1 MTAAMTPGL
10 FITFEGVE
18 GSGKTTQIHR
28 LGAWLAEQGRQVVD
42 SRDPGGTD
50 IGLQIRRILLD
61 PANTAMCDRAELM
74 LYAADRA
81 QHVAQ
86 KLRPAVEAGK
96 VVLCDRY
103 VHSTVAYQGYGRGL
117 PFKDIHWLN
126 SYATGG
132 LWPDLVILLD
142 LDPTVGL
149 QRAKAVG
156 DPDRLESETVQ
167 FHERVR
173 QGFLELAQMET
184 ERFVIVDAAQSADAV
199 AGIIQ
204 EQVAKRCGIVPTSH

>member
-1 MTAAMTPGL
+1 MTAATQPGL

-18 GSGKTTQIHR
+18 GSGKTTQIRR
-28 LGAWLAEQGRQVVD
+28 LRSWLESKGRDVID
-42 SRDPGGTD
+42 SRDPGGTA
-50 IGLQIRRILLD
+50 IGVQIRQILLD
-61 PANTAMCDRAELM
+61 PANTAMSDRAELM

-81 QHVAQ
+81 QHVAE
-86 KLRPAVEAGK
+86 KLKPAVDAGR

-117 PFKDIHWLN
+117 PFKDIHTLN
-126 SYATGG
+126 GLASQG

-142 LDPTVGL
+142 LDPATGL

-156 DPDRLESETVQ
+156 SPDRLEREALA

-184 ERFVIVDAAQSADAV
+184 ERFVIVDAAQAADV
-199 AGIIQ
+199 VETVIR

>member
-1 MTAAMTPGL
+1 MTPAPKPGL

-18 GSGKTTQIHR
+18 GSGKTTQIQK
-28 LGAWLAEQGRQVVD
+28 LSAWLAAEGREVID
-42 SRDPGGTD
+42 SRDPGGTA
-50 IGLQIRRILLD
+50 IGNQIRQILLD
-61 PANTAMCDRAELM
+61 PANTAMSARTELL

-81 QHVAQ
+81 QHVAE
-86 KLRPAVEAGK
+86 KLKPAVEAGK

-126 SYATGG
+126 GYASQG

-142 LDPTVGL
+142 LDPAAGL

-156 DPDRLESETVQ
+156 HPDRLEAEALQ

-173 QGFLELAQMET
+173 QGFLELAGMET
-184 ERFVIVDAAQSADAV
+184 ERFVILDAAAPVDDVASA
-199 AGIIQ
+199 IR

>member
-1 MTAAMTPGL
+1 MTPVTHNGL

-18 GSGKTTQIHR
+18 GSGKTTQIKR
-28 LGAWLAEQGRQVVD
+28 LEAWLAEAGRAVID

-50 IGLQIRRILLD
+50 IGMQIRQILLD
-61 PANTAMCDRAELM
+61 PANSAMSDRAELM

-81 QHVAQ
+81 QHVAE
-86 KLRPAVEAGK
+86 KLKPAVEAGT

-117 PFKDIHWLN
+117 PFKDIHTLN
-126 SYATGG
+126 SLATQG

-142 LDPTVGL
+142 LDPSVGL
-149 QRAKAVG
+149 NRAKAVG
-156 DPDRLESETVQ
+156 RPDRLEQEALQ

-184 ERFVIVDAAQSADAV
+184 ERFVIVDAAKSADEV
-199 AGIIQ
+199 AALIQ

>member
-1 MTAAMTPGL
+1 MTAAAPQGL

-18 GSGKTTQIHR
+18 GSGKTTQIKR
-28 LGAWLAEQGRQVVD
+28 LGTWLQAQGRQVID
-42 SRDPGGTD
+42 SRDPGGTA
-50 IGLQIRRILLD
+50 IGVQIRQILLD
-61 PANTAMCDRAELM
+61 PANTAMSDRAELM

-81 QHVAQ
+81 QHVAE
-86 KLRPAVEAGK
+86 KLKPAVEAGQ

-103 VHSTVAYQGYGRGL
+103 AHSTVAYQGYGRGL
-117 PFKDIHWLN
+117 PFKDIHTLN
-126 SYATGG
+126 GLACQG

-142 LDPTVGL
+142 LDPATGL

-156 DPDRLESETVQ
+156 NPDRLESEALA

-184 ERFVIVDAAQSADAV
+184 ERFVVVDAAASADRV
-199 AGIIQ
+199 ETVIR